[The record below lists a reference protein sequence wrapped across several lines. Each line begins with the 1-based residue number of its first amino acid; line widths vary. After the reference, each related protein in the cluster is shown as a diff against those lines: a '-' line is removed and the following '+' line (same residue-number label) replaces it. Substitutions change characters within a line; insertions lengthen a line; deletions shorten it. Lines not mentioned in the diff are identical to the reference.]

1 MDIFI
6 LSNGKEIGPF
16 SAETAQT
23 LIGEGTVAGSDLAW
37 ASGMEDWAP
46 LDDVLALA
54 GKADVSDV
62 SDRSDSSDPSGQ
74 APVPAPAAHEPATAK
89 QKAFLG
95 YLAIDVPEN
104 LTKEQASTLVNGAN
118 EDPALVEQ
126 IGTWSADRLQL
137 HPDLFV
143 AEIHERKEDRA
154 SHFFE
159 VCQTEGAQY
168 FTRITKAHCQ
178 VLVGFLDAK
187 FPTWDSHMVDAA
199 TNYFFPAIAEK
210 FPQLVER
217 QWKNRFHYVEAP
229 GHGLAASAAR
239 FKKRPI
245 TALEAILRGLALGA
259 AVLAVLYFGQ
269 RMVPR
274 RTDPVSE
281 KATSG
286 NASAPSYPPGSPA
299 PKEK

>member
-46 LDDVLALA
+46 LDEVLALA
-54 GKADVSDV
+54 GKAEGSN
-62 SDRSDSSDPSGQ
+62 RSDLSDLSDPSGQ
-74 APVPAPAAHEPATAK
+74 TPVPTTAGHEPATAK

-104 LTKEQASTLVNGAN
+104 LSKEQASTLVNGAN
-118 EDPALVEQ
+118 EDPALAEQ
-126 IGTWSADRLQL
+126 IGKWSTERLQL

-159 VCQTEGAQY
+159 ICQTEGAQY

-187 FPTWDSHMVDAA
+187 FPTWDSHMADAA

-259 AVLAVLYFGQ
+259 AVLAMLYFGQ
-269 RMVPR
+269 KMLPR
-274 RTDPVSE
+274 RPDPQSGE
-281 KATSG
+281 KAVSG
-286 NASAPSYPPGSPA
+286 NSSGSPPGGMTKS
-299 PKEK
+299 E